1 MLIWVRQASTMS
13 LVHQAAKED
22 CTVTELGRT
31 GGDSIYYEMLRGLMA
46 DAAIQVS
53 PLPRVRTSDAFGLHD
68 LKLLY
73 LLVRGP
79 RRTCSMPREATYRRR
94 LYAALSRY

>member
-1 MLIWVRQASTMS
+1 MS

-46 DAAIQVS
+46 DASIQVS
-53 PLPRVRTSDAFGLHD
+53 PLSVCLHPM
-68 LKLLY
+68 
-73 LLVRGP
+73 LLVCM
-79 RRTCSMPREATYRRR
+79 T
-94 LYAALSRY
+94 

>member
-1 MLIWVRQASTMS
+1 MS

-68 LKLLY
+68 LKLSACAWPQEDLF
-73 LLVRGP
+73 
-79 RRTCSMPREATYRRR
+79 
-94 LYAALSRY
+94 YAARGYLSEEAVRCAVAILKV